1 MAMTISGMINQGI
14 DYSSF
19 FNNTSVNRNST
30 QKSIANMW
38 SSYASSQQNASAN
51 IAALQEVRT
60 NAAALVTSYDEAK
73 TAFYNEFDANM
84 QNLATSAKTVRNFDF
99 SSVTADNNAQQPAET
114 GAFSA
119 AGKVIENVTEAKE
132 QAEQAQANLEKLEEI
147 GIDGE
152 TEAEELSAAGKVIK
166 ALTESEEK
174 SAKAAERAAGETA
187 AVTASKEPVPTG
199 ATGPRVI
206 QSDFGLTIVDNSD
219 SNTVANSDG
228 SITTRNADGST
239 VTSIGNGA
247 ITRTETYDDQGH
259 KRIETA
265 YSRVMQSALKTVRDF
280 VDNYNASLEFFQ
292 DNSSVSGRVNRM
304 AEVFGDTT
312 YRAQSYESVG
322 IKVAGDGSMTLNEE
336 QLAQAIVDNPERVA
350 NILGGD
356 GLADKAENHVD
367 VANSQRSQLF
377 PNVQSMFGEQLDS
390 AAFYTSGAFLQ
401 ANSYSNLGNLVNM
414 MF

>member
-1 MAMTISGMINQGI
+1 
-14 DYSSF
+14 
-19 FNNTSVNRNST
+19 
-30 QKSIANMW
+30 MW

-60 NAAALVTSYDEAK
+60 NAAALVASYDEAK

-84 QNLATSAKTVRNFDF
+84 QNLAASAKTVRNFDF
-99 SSVTADNNAQQPAET
+99 ASVTADNNAQSTET

-132 QAEQAQANLEKLEEI
+132 QAAEAQANLQKLEEV
-147 GIDGE
+147 GE
-152 TEAEELSAAGKVIK
+152 NESESEELSAAGKVIQ
-166 ALTESEEK
+166 ALTEVEEK

-187 AVTASKEPVPTG
+187 ADTASKEPVPTG
-199 ATGPRVI
+199 ATGPRVV
-206 QSDFGLTIVDNSD
+206 QSDFGITVVNQSNS
-219 SNTVANSDG
+219 NQTVNSDG
-228 SITTRNADGST
+228 SVTTTNPDGST

-265 YSRVMQSALKTVRDF
+265 YSKVMQSALKTVRDF
-280 VDNYNASLEFFQ
+280 VDNYNTGLEFFQ
-292 DNSSVSGRVNRM
+292 DNSAVSGRVNRM
-304 AEVFGDTT
+304 AEIFGDTT

-322 IKVAGDGSMTLNEE
+322 IKVSGDGSMTLDEE
-336 QLAQAIVDNPERVA
+336 KLAQAIVDNPERVSH
-350 NILGGD
+350 ILGGD
-356 GLADKAENHVD
+356 GLADKAESHVD

-377 PNVQSMFGEQLDS
+377 PNVQSMFGDQLES
-390 AAFYTSGAFLQ
+390 ASFYTSGAFLQ

>member
-14 DYSSF
+14 DYNSF
-19 FNNTSVNRNST
+19 FNNASVNRNAT
-30 QKSIANMW
+30 QKSIAGMW

-60 NAAALVTSYDEAK
+60 NAAALVASYDEAK

-84 QNLATSAKTVRNFDF
+84 QNLSASAKTVRNFDF
-99 SSVTADNNAQQPAET
+99 ASVTADNTAQQPAET

-119 AGKVIENVTEAKE
+119 AGKVIENVTETKE
-132 QAEQAQANLEKLEEI
+132 QAAEAQANLQKLEDV
-147 GIDGE
+147 GGE
-152 TEAEELSAAGKVIK
+152 TEAEELSAAGKVIE
-166 ALTESEEK
+166 ALTEAEEK
-174 SAKAAERAAGETA
+174 SAQAAERAAGETA
-187 AVTASKEPVPTG
+187 AATASREPVPTG
-199 ATGPRVI
+199 ATGPRVV
-206 QSDFGLTIVDNSD
+206 QSDFGITVVDEHNS
-219 SNTVANSDG
+219 NQTVNSDG
-228 SITTRNADGST
+228 SVTTTNPDGST
-239 VTSIGNGA
+239 VTSMGNGA

-265 YSRVMQSALKTVRDF
+265 YSKVMQSALKTVRDF

-312 YRAQSYESVG
+312 YRAQSYESIG
-322 IKVAGDGSMTLNEE
+322 IKVAGDGSMTLDEE
-336 QLAQAIVDNPERVA
+336 TLAQAIVDNPERVS

-356 GLADKAENHVD
+356 GLADKAESHVD
-367 VANSQRSQLF
+367 VANSQRNQLF
-377 PNVQSMFGEQLDS
+377 PNVQSMFGEQMEE